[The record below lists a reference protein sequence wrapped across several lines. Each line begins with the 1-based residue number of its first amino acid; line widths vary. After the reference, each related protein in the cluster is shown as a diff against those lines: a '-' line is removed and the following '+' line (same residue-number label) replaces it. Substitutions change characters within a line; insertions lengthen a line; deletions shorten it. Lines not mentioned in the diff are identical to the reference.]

1 MVMIFEAPRR
11 LYLRAYRLPY
21 TAVVFPL
28 YPIHFV
34 PTPSYERRI
43 NRKSGSLPH
52 EAVGYNQI
60 GHHSITVA
68 NANTFGRCHDVWRRH
83 SSVIERSTNLIGLF
97 YRMRRK

>member
-60 GHHSITVA
+60 GHHSITVPMQILLA
-68 NANTFGRCHDVWRRH
+68 VATMYGVD
-83 SSVIERSTNLIGLF
+83 ILL
-97 YRMRRK
+97 

>member
-1 MVMIFEAPRR
+1 MVMIFEAPRGFIYE
-11 LYLRAYRLPY
+11 LIDFLIQ
-21 TAVVFPL
+21 PL
-28 YPIHFV
+28 YFLCIQSILF

-68 NANTFGRCHDVWRRH
+68 NANTFWPLPRCM
-83 SSVIERSTNLIGLF
+83 E
-97 YRMRRK
+97 